1 MILYFHPTI
10 FDWKVGFTLRN
21 YDDIKQTYRFKLSK
35 IIYHI
40 PNFVKLFW
48 RLFQDSRVPIYQK
61 VIPIVFGAFAVIVA
75 TIYFI
80 GLKLDLIPDIFP
92 IIGVMDDIVI
102 SIAIIFV
109 PGAWVF
115 VKVCPK
121 DVVLEHVESIDR
133 ERRKTTHG

>member
-1 MILYFHPTI
+1 M
-10 FDWKVGFTLRN
+10 RN

-48 RLFQDSRVPIYQK
+48 RLFQDPRVPIYQK
-61 VIPIVFGAFAVIVA
+61 VIPIVFGALAVIVA

-92 IIGVMDDIVI
+92 LIGVMDDIVI

-121 DVVLEHVESIDR
+121 DVVLEHVERIDK
-133 ERRKTTHG
+133 ERR